1 MSLCLTIA
9 WRLIWSIGYR
19 VYCWSEPLYK
29 SSTLITFQCFFDRL
43 LSLKAPFG
51 HLETATDLYDMF
63 LTRLSTAVFR
73 RRRRGWLVW
82 RSVWT
87 WTWGA
92 TPQFWRV
99 FLVRAAA
106 ATTAFGHCWPT
117 TLLVGLGAL
126 KAGSAVGQDGSLTI
140 TSQLHL
146 SFWWKKIFLQIPLF
160 HSFKSFAR
168 LGLVQW
174 GAFLDDERAL
184 HWLKTLSCT

>member
-1 MSLCLTIA
+1 MSSCLICVLYKWKVLLDA
-9 WRLIWSIGYR
+9 IVNVLIQKI
-19 VYCWSEPLYK
+19 YCWSEPLYK

-140 TSQLHL
+140 TSFHL
-146 SFWWKKIFLQIPLF
+146 VKKIILQIRLF
-160 HSFKSFAR
+160 RSFK
-168 LGLVQW
+168 
-174 GAFLDDERAL
+174 
-184 HWLKTLSCT
+184 KTPFSVS